1 MSKEILAVVEAV
13 SNEKAVP
20 RESIFEALEV
30 ALATSTKKKYEIEID
45 VRVEIDRKSGEFE
58 TFRRW
63 LVVEDVLNP
72 TKEISFEAANYDN
85 EVVCLG
91 NYVEERFESVTF
103 DRITTQTAKQVIFQK
118 IRQAERARVVDQ
130 FIGSQ
135 GRLVTG
141 IVRKVNRDA
150 VILDLGSN
158 AEAVI
163 LREDQLPLENFRG
176 GDRVRGLLYSVR
188 SDDRG
193 FQLFVTRSKPE
204 MLEELFRVE
213 VPEIGEELIEIKGAA
228 RDAGSRAKIAV
239 KTLGGA
245 KPAMSLLMELAQDDT
260 PSQISPG
267 QAKASQEIADAM
279 GYKFNE
285 DTQQFQKEDRKFN
298 FKNILPF
305 GEPFIT
311 KETTTMSPQ
320 MMQGIKGMEETQD
333 ILAAE
338 ARNQPVAFK
347 DPLGLL
353 PLLP

>member
-1 MSKEILAVVEAV
+1 MAFQTGTRVDPRLGALDFSGFTNAANIQAQSMAQLGATIGGAIAANKEKKK
-13 SNEKAVP
+13 EKALT
-20 RESIFEALEV
+20 ESAAQMVLSYATANPEAGMQLGIESLE
-30 ALATSTKKKYEIEID
+30 D
-45 VRVEIDRKSGEFE
+45 
-58 TFRRW
+58 
-63 LVVEDVLNP
+63 
-72 TKEISFEAANYDN
+72 
-85 EVVCLG
+85 
-91 NYVEERFESVTF
+91 
-103 DRITTQTAKQVIFQK
+103 
-118 IRQAERARVVDQ
+118 
-130 FIGSQ
+130 
-135 GRLVTG
+135 
-141 IVRKVNRDA
+141 
-150 VILDLGSN
+150 
-158 AEAVI
+158 
-163 LREDQLPLENFRG
+163 
-176 GDRVRGLLYSVR
+176 
-188 SDDRG
+188 
-193 FQLFVTRSKPE
+193 
-204 MLEELFRVE
+204 
-213 VPEIGEELIEIKGAA
+213 
-228 RDAGSRAKIAV
+228 AKIVV

-245 KPAMSLLMELAQDDT
+245 KPTMSLLMELAQDDT